1 MILSMTGFG
10 KATGEFGNKKISV
23 EVKSLNSKQS
33 DIQVRMSSLYREK
46 EMDLRSLIFK
56 TLKRGKIEANIFVEN
71 NGGEGSYSL
80 NKELA
85 TRYFKEVSALAN
97 ELNLNSE
104 GLLSTLVK
112 MPDVMKPER
121 EELSAE
127 EAAVVYALVDEA
139 LDKLTNFREDEGAQ
153 LAADFKD
160 RIASILSLLEEVEVH
175 EPKRVEA
182 IRARIEKNLNEWVGE
197 DNVDKNRQEQELIFY
212 LEKLDIT
219 EEKVRLRAHCKYFL
233 DTMASD
239 SSEGKKLGFI
249 AQEIGREIN
258 TIGSK
263 ANQAE
268 IQRAVVQMKD
278 ELEKIKEQVL
288 NVL

>member
-1 MILSMTGFG
+1 MTGFG

-23 EVKSLNSKQS
+23 EIKSLNSKQS

-71 NGGEGSYSL
+71 NGGEGSHSL
-80 NKELA
+80 NKDLA
-85 TRYFKEVSALAN
+85 KRYFSEINGLAS
-97 ELNLNSE
+97 ELNLSAE
-104 GLLSTLVK
+104 QILPTLMK
-112 MPDVMKPER
+112 MPDVMKSER
-121 EELSAE
+121 EELSKA

-139 LDKLTNFREDEGAQ
+139 ITKLTKFRSDEGAQ
-153 LAADFKD
+153 LAKDFED
-160 RIASILSLLEEVEVH
+160 RIATILDLLKEVEVH
-175 EPKRVEA
+175 EPKRVEG

-219 EEKVRLRAHCKYFL
+219 EEKVRLRAHCKYFI
-233 DTMASD
+233 DTMNGEL
-239 SSEGKKLGFI
+239 SEGKKLGFI
-249 AQEIGREIN
+249 TQEIGREIN